1 MYYRTDKKGVT
12 AVFLTIIAGA
22 VLSCVIV
29 FIQLAASAASVSYCG
44 NLFNLAGRSV
54 LSEFDLELKS
64 RYGIIAFTGDN
75 SEIVKDLKRYVK
87 YTITDDRYIR
97 LGEIS
102 VDLKD
107 YCLMDCGVFD
117 EQIAESINYKN
128 LIGTEKTEGPVA
140 TGSRTLR
147 NSRTINSLPSKGMD
161 DTPSVHALVSNIKNL
176 GSISEL
182 WKNGSREYLT
192 TVYIFSV
199 FKSGMSAAD
208 EENSFFRNEI
218 EYIIEGKKSD
228 EANRRAVKA
237 DLLKLRTLLNTGY
250 IYSQPNMVKEA
261 LMLAEVMTPGPE
273 AVITQT
279 ALIAAWALA
288 ESELDVKTLDKGEK
302 VPIIKD
308 PSSWKTDIHGKVKTG
323 SSSKTGSGSK
333 AGSSS
338 STESGSK
345 TERGYDY
352 EGYLKILLTSLE
364 KEVKLT
370 RMMDLIQINLQGTY
384 NGDFYI
390 KDCYRGFKFEA
401 QVNGRKMKY
410 DEKY

>member
-1 MYYRTDKKGVT
+1 MYYRNNKKGVT

-64 RYGIIAFTGDN
+64 RYGIIAFSRDG
-75 SEIVKDLKRYVK
+75 SSIAEEIKRYVK
-87 YTITDDRYIR
+87 YTVTDDRYIR
-97 LGEIS
+97 LGEVS

-107 YCLMDCGVFD
+107 YCLMDCEIFE
-117 EQIAESINYKN
+117 EQVTDSVNFKN
-128 LIGTEKTEGPVA
+128 LIVEEETGGPVE
-140 TGSRTLR
+140 TGERTLR
-147 NSRTINSLPSKGMD
+147 NSKTINALPSKGMT
-161 DTPSVHALVSNIKNL
+161 DTPSVYALVSNIKNL
-176 GSISEL
+176 TGISQL

-199 FKSGMSAAD
+199 FKSGMSPAD

-228 EANRRAVKA
+228 AANRSAVRA
-237 DLLKLRTLLNTGY
+237 DLLKLRTLLNSIY
-250 IYSQPNMVKEA
+250 IYSSPKMMNEA
-261 LMLAEVMTPGPE
+261 LMLAETITPGPE
-273 AVITQT
+273 AVITQA
-279 ALIAAWALA
+279 ALIAAWAA
-288 ESELDVKTLDKGEK
+288 MEAELDIKTLDEGGK
-302 VPIIKD
+302 VPVFKD
-308 PSSWKTDIHGKVKTG
+308 PSSWKTDINGKVT
-323 SSSKTGSGSK
+323 
-333 AGSSS
+333 AGKG
-338 STESGSK
+338 EFE
-345 TERGYDY
+345 ERGYDY
-352 EGYLKILLTSLE
+352 EGYLKILLTALK
-364 KEVKLT
+364 KEVRLT

-384 NGDFYI
+384 SEDFYI
-390 KDCYRGFKFEA
+390 HDCYRGFKFEA

>member
-1 MYYRTDKKGVT
+1 MYYRNNKKGVT

-64 RYGIIAFTGDN
+64 RYGIIAFSRDN
-75 SEIVKDLKRYVK
+75 SSIVNELKKYVK
-87 YTITDDRYIR
+87 YTVTDDRYIR
-97 LGEIS
+97 LGEVS
-102 VDLKD
+102 VDMKD
-107 YCLMDCGVFD
+107 YCLMDCEIFE
-117 EQIAESINYKN
+117 EQITESVNCKN
-128 LIGTEKTEGPVA
+128 LIGTEKNSGPVQ
-140 TGSRTLR
+140 TGDRTLR
-147 NSRTINSLPSKGMD
+147 NSRTINALPSKGMT
-161 DTPSVHALVSNIKNL
+161 DTPSVYALVSNIKNL
-176 GSISEL
+176 TGISQL

-199 FKSGMSAAD
+199 FKSGMSPAD

-228 EANRRAVKA
+228 AANRSAVRA
-237 DLLKLRTLLNTGY
+237 DLLKLRTLLNSIY
-250 IYSQPNMVKEA
+250 IYSSPKMMKEA
-261 LMLAEVMTPGPE
+261 LLLAETITPGPE
-273 AVITQT
+273 AVITQA
-279 ALIAAWALA
+279 ALIAAWAA
-288 ESELDVKTLDKGEK
+288 MEAELDIKTLDEGGK
-302 VPIIKD
+302 VPVFKD
-308 PSSWKTDIHGKVKTG
+308 PSSWKTDINGKVA
-323 SSSKTGSGSK
+323 
-333 AGSSS
+333 AGKG
-338 STESGSK
+338 EFE
-345 TERGYDY
+345 ERGYDY
-352 EGYLKILLTSLE
+352 EGYLKILLTALK
-364 KEVKLT
+364 KEVRLT

-384 NGDFYI
+384 SENFYI

>member
-1 MYYRTDKKGVT
+1 MYYRNNKKGVT

-64 RYGIIAFTGDN
+64 RYGIIAFSRDN
-75 SEIVKDLKRYVK
+75 SSIVNELKKYVK
-87 YTITDDRYIR
+87 YTVTDDRYIR
-97 LGEIS
+97 LGAVS
-102 VDLKD
+102 VDMKD
-107 YCLMDCGVFD
+107 YCLMDCEIFE
-117 EQIAESINYKN
+117 EQITESVNCKN
-128 LIGTEKTEGPVA
+128 LIGTEKNSGPVQ
-140 TGSRTLR
+140 TGDRTLR
-147 NSRTINSLPSKGMD
+147 NSRTINALPSKGMT
-161 DTPSVHALVSNIKNL
+161 DTPSVYALVSNIKNL
-176 GSISEL
+176 TGISQL

-199 FKSGMSAAD
+199 FKSGMSPAD

-228 EANRRAVKA
+228 AANRSAVRA
-237 DLLKLRTLLNTGY
+237 DLLKLRTLLNSIY
-250 IYSQPNMVKEA
+250 IYSSPKMMKEA
-261 LMLAEVMTPGPE
+261 LLLAETITPGPE
-273 AVITQT
+273 AVITQA
-279 ALIAAWALA
+279 ALIAAWAA
-288 ESELDVKTLDKGEK
+288 MEAELDIKTLDEGGK
-302 VPIIKD
+302 VPVFKD
-308 PSSWKTDIHGKVKTG
+308 PSSWKTDINGKVT
-323 SSSKTGSGSK
+323 
-333 AGSSS
+333 AGKG
-338 STESGSK
+338 EFE
-345 TERGYDY
+345 ERGYDY
-352 EGYLKILLTSLE
+352 EGYLKILLTALK
-364 KEVKLT
+364 KEVRLT

-384 NGDFYI
+384 SEDFYI

>member
-1 MYYRTDKKGVT
+1 MYYRNNKKGVT

-64 RYGIIAFTGDN
+64 RYGIIAFSRGG
-75 SEIVKDLKRYVK
+75 SSIAEEIKRYVK
-87 YTITDDRYIR
+87 YTVTDDRYIR
-97 LGEIS
+97 LGEVS

-107 YCLMDCGVFD
+107 YCLMDCEIFE
-117 EQIAESINYKN
+117 EQITESVNCKN
-128 LIGTEKTEGPVA
+128 LIGTEKNSGPVQ
-140 TGSRTLR
+140 TGDRTLR
-147 NSRTINSLPSKGMD
+147 NSRTINALPSKGMT
-161 DTPSVHALVSNIKNL
+161 DTPSVYALVSNIKNL
-176 GSISEL
+176 TGISQL

-208 EENSFFRNEI
+208 DERSFFRNEI
-218 EYIIEGKKSD
+218 EYILEGKKSD
-228 EANRRAVKA
+228 AANRSAVRA
-237 DLLKLRTLLNTGY
+237 DLLKLRTLLNSIY
-250 IYSQPNMVKEA
+250 IYSSPKMMNEA
-261 LMLAEVMTPGPE
+261 LMLAETITPGPE
-273 AVITQT
+273 AVITQA
-279 ALIAAWALA
+279 ALIAAWAA
-288 ESELDVKTLDKGEK
+288 MEAELDIKTLDEGGK
-302 VPIIKD
+302 VPVFKD
-308 PSSWKTDIHGKVKTG
+308 PSSWKTDINGKVA
-323 SSSKTGSGSK
+323 
-333 AGSSS
+333 AGKG
-338 STESGSK
+338 EFE
-345 TERGYDY
+345 ERGYDY
-352 EGYLKILLTSLE
+352 EGYLKILLTALK
-364 KEVKLT
+364 KEVRLT

-384 NGDFYI
+384 SEDFYI

>member
-1 MYYRTDKKGVT
+1 MYYRNNKKGVT

-64 RYGIIAFTGDN
+64 RYGIIAFSRDG
-75 SEIVKDLKRYVK
+75 SSIAEEIKRYVK
-87 YTITDDRYIR
+87 YTVTDDRYIR
-97 LGEIS
+97 LGEVS

-107 YCLMDCGVFD
+107 YCLMDCEIFE
-117 EQIAESINYKN
+117 EQVTDSVNFKN
-128 LIGTEKTEGPVA
+128 LIVEEETGGPVE
-140 TGSRTLR
+140 TGERTLR
-147 NSRTINSLPSKGMD
+147 NSKTINALPSKGMT
-161 DTPSVHALVSNIKNL
+161 DTPSVHALVSNIKNMA
-176 GSISEL
+176 SISDL

-199 FKSGMSAAD
+199 FKSGMSPAD

-228 EANRRAVKA
+228 AANRSAVRA
-237 DLLKLRTLLNTGY
+237 DLLKLRTLLNSIY
-250 IYSQPNMVKEA
+250 IYSSPKMMKEA
-261 LMLAEVMTPGPE
+261 LLLAETITPGPE
-273 AVITQT
+273 AVITQA
-279 ALIAAWALA
+279 ALIAAWAA
-288 ESELDVKTLDKGEK
+288 MEAELDIKTLDEGGK
-302 VPIIKD
+302 VPVFKD
-308 PSSWKTDIHGKVKTG
+308 PSSWKTDINGKVA
-323 SSSKTGSGSK
+323 
-333 AGSSS
+333 AGKG
-338 STESGSK
+338 EFE
-345 TERGYDY
+345 ERGYDY
-352 EGYLKILLTSLE
+352 EGYLKILLTALK
-364 KEVKLT
+364 KEVRLT

-384 NGDFYI
+384 SEDFYI

>member
-1 MYYRTDKKGVT
+1 MYYLTDKKGVT

-64 RYGIIAFTGDN
+64 RYGIIAFSRDG
-75 SEIVKDLKRYVK
+75 SSIAEEIKRYVK
-87 YTITDDRYIR
+87 YTVTDDRYIR
-97 LGEIS
+97 LGEVS

-107 YCLMDCGVFD
+107 YCLMDCEIFE
-117 EQIAESINYKN
+117 EQVTDSVNFKN
-128 LIGTEKTEGPVA
+128 LIVEEETGGPVQ
-140 TGSRTLR
+140 TGDRTLR
-147 NSRTINSLPSKGMD
+147 NSRTINALPSKGMT
-161 DTPSVHALVSNIKNL
+161 DTPSVYALVSNIKNL
-176 GSISEL
+176 TGISQL

-199 FKSGMSAAD
+199 FKSGMSPAD

-228 EANRRAVKA
+228 AANRSAVRA
-237 DLLKLRTLLNTGY
+237 DLLKLRTLLNSIY
-250 IYSQPNMVKEA
+250 IYSSPKMMKEA
-261 LMLAEVMTPGPE
+261 LLLAETITPGPE
-273 AVITQT
+273 AVITQA
-279 ALIAAWALA
+279 ALIAAWAA
-288 ESELDVKTLDKGEK
+288 MEAELDIKTLDEGGK
-302 VPIIKD
+302 VPVFKD
-308 PSSWKTDIHGKVKTG
+308 PSSWKTDINGKVA
-323 SSSKTGSGSK
+323 
-333 AGSSS
+333 AGKG
-338 STESGSK
+338 EFE
-345 TERGYDY
+345 ERGYDY
-352 EGYLKILLTSLE
+352 EGYLKILLTALK
-364 KEVKLT
+364 KEVRLT

-384 NGDFYI
+384 SEDFYI

>member
-1 MYYRTDKKGVT
+1 MYYRNNKKGVT

-64 RYGIIAFTGDN
+64 RYGIIAFSRDG
-75 SEIVKDLKRYVK
+75 SSIAEEIKRYVK
-87 YTITDDRYIR
+87 YTVTDDRYIR
-97 LGEIS
+97 LGEVS

-107 YCLMDCGVFD
+107 YCLMDCEIFE
-117 EQIAESINYKN
+117 EQVTESVNFKN
-128 LIGTEKTEGPVA
+128 LIVEEETGGPVE
-140 TGSRTLR
+140 TGERTLR
-147 NSRTINSLPSKGMD
+147 NSKTINALPSKGMT

-176 GSISEL
+176 TGISQL

-199 FKSGMSAAD
+199 FKSGMSPAD

-228 EANRRAVKA
+228 AANRSAVRA
-237 DLLKLRTLLNTGY
+237 DLLKLRTLLNSIY
-250 IYSQPNMVKEA
+250 IYSSPKMMKEA
-261 LMLAEVMTPGPE
+261 LLLAETITPGPE
-273 AVITQT
+273 AVITQA
-279 ALIAAWALA
+279 ALIAAWAA
-288 ESELDVKTLDKGEK
+288 MEAELDIKTLDEGGK
-302 VPIIKD
+302 VPVFKD
-308 PSSWKTDIHGKVKTG
+308 PSSWKTDINGKVA
-323 SSSKTGSGSK
+323 
-333 AGSSS
+333 AGKG
-338 STESGSK
+338 EFE
-345 TERGYDY
+345 ERGYDY
-352 EGYLKILLTSLE
+352 EGYLKILLTALK
-364 KEVKLT
+364 KEVRLT

-384 NGDFYI
+384 SEDFYI

>member
-1 MYYRTDKKGVT
+1 MYYRNNKKGVT

-64 RYGIIAFTGDN
+64 RYGIIAFSRDG
-75 SEIVKDLKRYVK
+75 SSIAEEIKRYVK
-87 YTITDDRYIR
+87 YTVTDDRYIR
-97 LGEIS
+97 LGEVS

-107 YCLMDCGVFD
+107 YCLMDCEIFE
-117 EQIAESINYKN
+117 EQVTDSVNFKN
-128 LIGTEKTEGPVA
+128 LIVEEETGGPVE
-140 TGSRTLR
+140 TGERTLR
-147 NSRTINSLPSKGMD
+147 NSKTINALPSKGMT
-161 DTPSVHALVSNIKNL
+161 DTPSVYALVSNIKNL
-176 GSISEL
+176 TGISQL

-199 FKSGMSAAD
+199 FKSGMSPAD

-228 EANRRAVKA
+228 AANRSAVRA
-237 DLLKLRTLLNTGY
+237 DLLKLRTLLNSIY
-250 IYSQPNMVKEA
+250 IYSSPKMMKEA
-261 LMLAEVMTPGPE
+261 LLLAETITPGPE
-273 AVITQT
+273 AVITQA
-279 ALIAAWALA
+279 ALIAAWAA
-288 ESELDVKTLDKGEK
+288 MEAELDIKTLDEGGK
-302 VPIIKD
+302 VPVFKD
-308 PSSWKTDIHGKVKTG
+308 PSSWKTDINGKVV
-323 SSSKTGSGSK
+323 
-333 AGSSS
+333 AGKG
-338 STESGSK
+338 EFE
-345 TERGYDY
+345 ERGYDY
-352 EGYLKILLTSLE
+352 EGYLKILLTALK
-364 KEVKLT
+364 KEVRLT

-384 NGDFYI
+384 SEDFYI

>member
-1 MYYRTDKKGVT
+1 MYYRNNKKGVT

-64 RYGIIAFTGDN
+64 RYGIIAFSRDN
-75 SEIVKDLKRYVK
+75 SSIVNELKKYVK
-87 YTITDDRYIR
+87 YTVTDDRYIR
-97 LGEIS
+97 LGEVS
-102 VDLKD
+102 VDMKD
-107 YCLMDCGVFD
+107 YCLMDCEIFE
-117 EQIAESINYKN
+117 EQITESVNCKN
-128 LIGTEKTEGPVA
+128 LIGTEKNSGPVQ
-140 TGSRTLR
+140 TGDRTLR
-147 NSRTINSLPSKGMD
+147 NSRTINALPSKGMT
-161 DTPSVHALVSNIKNL
+161 DTPSVYALVSNIKNL
-176 GSISEL
+176 TGISQL

-199 FKSGMSAAD
+199 FKSGMSPAD

-228 EANRRAVKA
+228 AANRSAVRA
-237 DLLKLRTLLNTGY
+237 DLLKLRTLLNSIY
-250 IYSQPNMVKEA
+250 IYSSPKMMKEA
-261 LMLAEVMTPGPE
+261 LLLAETITPGPE
-273 AVITQT
+273 AVITQA
-279 ALIAAWALA
+279 ALIAAWAA
-288 ESELDVKTLDKGEK
+288 MEAELDIKTLDEGGK
-302 VPIIKD
+302 VPVFKD
-308 PSSWKTDIHGKVKTG
+308 PSSWKTDINGKVA
-323 SSSKTGSGSK
+323 
-333 AGSSS
+333 AGKG
-338 STESGSK
+338 EFE
-345 TERGYDY
+345 ERGYDY
-352 EGYLKILLTSLE
+352 EGYLKILLTSLK
-364 KEVKLT
+364 KEVRLT

-384 NGDFYI
+384 SEDFYI

>member
-1 MYYRTDKKGVT
+1 MYYRNNKKGVT

-64 RYGIIAFTGDN
+64 RYGIIAFSRDG
-75 SEIVKDLKRYVK
+75 SSIAEEIKRYVK
-87 YTITDDRYIR
+87 YTVTDDRYIR
-97 LGEIS
+97 LGEVS
-102 VDLKD
+102 VDMKD
-107 YCLMDCGVFD
+107 YCLMDCEIFE
-117 EQIAESINYKN
+117 EQVTDSVNFKN
-128 LIGTEKTEGPVA
+128 LIVEEETGGPVQ
-140 TGSRTLR
+140 TGDRTLR
-147 NSRTINSLPSKGMD
+147 NSRTINALPSKGMT
-161 DTPSVHALVSNIKNL
+161 DTPSVYALVSNIKNL
-176 GSISEL
+176 TGISQL

-199 FKSGMSAAD
+199 FKSGMSPAD

-228 EANRRAVKA
+228 AANRSAVRA
-237 DLLKLRTLLNTGY
+237 DLLKLRTLLNSIY
-250 IYSQPNMVKEA
+250 IYSSPKMMKEA
-261 LMLAEVMTPGPE
+261 LLLAETITPGPE
-273 AVITQT
+273 AVITQA
-279 ALIAAWALA
+279 ALIAAWAA
-288 ESELDVKTLDKGEK
+288 MEAELDIKTLDEGGK
-302 VPIIKD
+302 VPVFKD
-308 PSSWKTDIHGKVKTG
+308 PSSWKTDINGKVV
-323 SSSKTGSGSK
+323 
-333 AGSSS
+333 AGKG
-338 STESGSK
+338 EFE
-345 TERGYDY
+345 ERGYDY
-352 EGYLKILLTSLE
+352 EGYLKILLTALK
-364 KEVKLT
+364 KEVRLT

-384 NGDFYI
+384 SEDFYI

>member
-1 MYYRTDKKGVT
+1 MYYRNNKKGVT

-64 RYGIIAFTGDN
+64 RYGIIAFSRGG
-75 SEIVKDLKRYVK
+75 SSIAEEIKRYVK
-87 YTITDDRYIR
+87 YTVTDDRYIR
-97 LGEIS
+97 LGEVS

-107 YCLMDCGVFD
+107 YCLMDCEIFE
-117 EQIAESINYKN
+117 EQVTDSVNFKN
-128 LIGTEKTEGPVA
+128 LIVEEETGGPVE
-140 TGSRTLR
+140 TGERTLR
-147 NSRTINSLPSKGMD
+147 NSKTINALPSKGMT
-161 DTPSVHALVSNIKNL
+161 DTPSVHALVSNIKNMA
-176 GSISEL
+176 SISDL

-199 FKSGMSAAD
+199 FKSGMSPAD

-228 EANRRAVKA
+228 AANRSAVRA
-237 DLLKLRTLLNTGY
+237 DLLKLRTLLNSIY
-250 IYSQPNMVKEA
+250 IYSSPKMMKEA
-261 LMLAEVMTPGPE
+261 LLLAETITPGPE
-273 AVITQT
+273 AVITQA
-279 ALIAAWALA
+279 ALIAAWAA
-288 ESELDVKTLDKGEK
+288 MEAELDIKTLDEGGK
-302 VPIIKD
+302 VPVFKD
-308 PSSWKTDIHGKVKTG
+308 PSSWKTDINGKVA
-323 SSSKTGSGSK
+323 
-333 AGSSS
+333 AGKG
-338 STESGSK
+338 EFE
-345 TERGYDY
+345 ERGYDY
-352 EGYLKILLTSLE
+352 EGYLKILLTALK
-364 KEVKLT
+364 KEVRLT

-384 NGDFYI
+384 SEDFYI

>member
-1 MYYRTDKKGVT
+1 MYYRNNKKGVT

-64 RYGIIAFTGDN
+64 RYGIIAFSRDN
-75 SEIVKDLKRYVK
+75 SSIVNELKKYVK
-87 YTITDDRYIR
+87 YTVTDDRYIR
-97 LGEIS
+97 LGEVS
-102 VDLKD
+102 VDMKD
-107 YCLMDCGVFD
+107 YCLMDCEIFE
-117 EQIAESINYKN
+117 EQITESVNCKN
-128 LIGTEKTEGPVA
+128 LIGTEKNSGPVQ
-140 TGSRTLR
+140 TGDRTLR
-147 NSRTINSLPSKGMD
+147 NSRTINALPSKGMT
-161 DTPSVHALVSNIKNL
+161 DTPSVYALVSNIKNL
-176 GSISEL
+176 TGISQL

-199 FKSGMSAAD
+199 FKSGMSPAD

-228 EANRRAVKA
+228 AANRSAVRA
-237 DLLKLRTLLNTGY
+237 DLLKLRTLLNSIY
-250 IYSQPNMVKEA
+250 IYSNPKMMKEA
-261 LMLAEVMTPGPE
+261 LLLAETITPGPE
-273 AVITQT
+273 AVITQA
-279 ALIAAWALA
+279 ALIAAWAA
-288 ESELDVKTLDKGEK
+288 MEAELDIKTLDEGGK
-302 VPIIKD
+302 VPVFKD
-308 PSSWKTDIHGKVKTG
+308 PSSWKTDINGKVA
-323 SSSKTGSGSK
+323 
-333 AGSSS
+333 AGKG
-338 STESGSK
+338 EFE
-345 TERGYDY
+345 ERGYDY
-352 EGYLKILLTSLE
+352 EGYLKILLTALK
-364 KEVKLT
+364 KEVRLT

-384 NGDFYI
+384 SEDFYI

>member
-1 MYYRTDKKGVT
+1 MYYLTDKKGVT

-64 RYGIIAFTGDN
+64 RYGIIAFSRDN
-75 SEIVKDLKRYVK
+75 SSIVNELKKYVK
-87 YTITDDRYIR
+87 YTVTDDRYIR
-97 LGEIS
+97 LGEVS
-102 VDLKD
+102 VDMKD
-107 YCLMDCGVFD
+107 YCLIDCEIFE
-117 EQIAESINYKN
+117 EQITESVNCKN
-128 LIGTEKTEGPVA
+128 LIGTEKNSGPVQ
-140 TGSRTLR
+140 TGDRTLR
-147 NSRTINSLPSKGMD
+147 NSRTINALPSKGMT
-161 DTPSVHALVSNIKNL
+161 DTPSVYALVSNIKNL
-176 GSISEL
+176 TGISQL

-199 FKSGMSAAD
+199 FKSGMSPAD

-228 EANRRAVKA
+228 AANRSAVRA
-237 DLLKLRTLLNTGY
+237 DLLKLRTLLNSIY
-250 IYSQPNMVKEA
+250 IYSSPKMMKEA
-261 LMLAEVMTPGPE
+261 LLLAETITPGPE
-273 AVITQT
+273 AVITQA
-279 ALIAAWALA
+279 ALIAAWAA
-288 ESELDVKTLDKGEK
+288 MEAELDIKTLDEGGK
-302 VPIIKD
+302 VPVFKD
-308 PSSWKTDIHGKVKTG
+308 PSSWKTDINGKVA
-323 SSSKTGSGSK
+323 
-333 AGSSS
+333 AGKG
-338 STESGSK
+338 EFE
-345 TERGYDY
+345 ERGYDY
-352 EGYLKILLTSLE
+352 EGYLKILLTALK
-364 KEVKLT
+364 KEVRLT

-384 NGDFYI
+384 SENFYI

>member
-1 MYYRTDKKGVT
+1 MYCRNDKKGVT

-29 FIQLAASAASVSYCG
+29 FVQLAASAASVSYCG

-54 LSEFDLELKS
+54 LSEFDRELKT
-64 RYGIIAFTGDN
+64 RYGIIAFSRDN
-75 SEIVKDLKRYVK
+75 SGIVNELKRYVK
-87 YTITDDRYIR
+87 YTIPDDRYVR

-107 YCLMDCGVFD
+107 YCLMDCGVFE
-117 EQIAESINYKN
+117 EQITDSVNYKN
-128 LIGTEKTEGPVA
+128 LIGTEKSDDPVE
-140 TGSRTLR
+140 TGERTLR
-147 NSRTINSLPSKGMD
+147 NSRTINALPSKGMD
-161 DTPSVHALVSNIKNL
+161 DTPSVYALVSNIKNI
-176 GSISEL
+176 GSISQL
-182 WKNGSREYLT
+182 WKTGSREYLA

-199 FKSGMSAAD
+199 FSSGMSAAD
-208 EENSFFRNEI
+208 EERSFFRNEI

-237 DLLKLRTLLNTGY
+237 DLLKLRTLLNTAY
-250 IYSQPNMVKEA
+250 IYSQPKMVKEA
-261 LMLAEVMTPGPE
+261 LLLAETMTPGPE

-288 ESELDVKTLDKGEK
+288 EAELDIKTLDEGGK
-302 VPIIKD
+302 VPVFKS
-308 PSSWKTDIHGKVKTG
+308 PASWKTDINGKVNTAEGVYEG
-323 SSSKTGSGSK
+323 S
-333 AGSSS
+333 
-338 STESGSK
+338 
-345 TERGYDY
+345 GYDY
-352 EGYLKILLTSLE
+352 EDYLKILLTSLK
-364 KEVKLT
+364 KEVRLT

-384 NGDFYI
+384 SEDFYI

-410 DEKY
+410 DEEY

>member
-1 MYYRTDKKGVT
+1 MYYRNNKKGVT

-64 RYGIIAFTGDN
+64 RYGIIAFSRGG
-75 SEIVKDLKRYVK
+75 SSIAEEIKRYVK
-87 YTITDDRYIR
+87 YTVTDDRYIR
-97 LGEIS
+97 LGEVS

-107 YCLMDCGVFD
+107 YCLMDCEIFE
-117 EQIAESINYKN
+117 EQITESVNCKN
-128 LIGTEKTEGPVA
+128 LIGTEKNSGPVQ
-140 TGSRTLR
+140 TGDRTLR
-147 NSRTINSLPSKGMD
+147 NSRTINALPSKGMT
-161 DTPSVHALVSNIKNL
+161 DTPSVYALVSNIKNL
-176 GSISEL
+176 TGISQL

-199 FKSGMSAAD
+199 FKSGMSPAD

-228 EANRRAVKA
+228 AANRSAVRA
-237 DLLKLRTLLNTGY
+237 DLLKLRTLLNSIY
-250 IYSQPNMVKEA
+250 IYSSPKMMKEA
-261 LMLAEVMTPGPE
+261 LLLAETITPGPE
-273 AVITQT
+273 AVITQA
-279 ALIAAWALA
+279 ALIAAWAA
-288 ESELDVKTLDKGEK
+288 MEAELDIKTLDEGGK
-302 VPIIKD
+302 VPVFKD
-308 PSSWKTDIHGKVKTG
+308 PSSWKTDINGKVA
-323 SSSKTGSGSK
+323 
-333 AGSSS
+333 AGKG
-338 STESGSK
+338 EFE
-345 TERGYDY
+345 ERGYDY
-352 EGYLKILLTSLE
+352 EGYLKILLTALK
-364 KEVKLT
+364 KEVRLT

-384 NGDFYI
+384 SEDFYI

>member
-1 MYYRTDKKGVT
+1 MYCRNDKKGVT

-29 FIQLAASAASVSYCG
+29 FVQLSASAASVSYCG

-54 LSEFDLELKS
+54 LSEFDRELKS
-64 RYGIIAFTGDN
+64 RYGIIAFSRDN
-75 SEIVKDLKRYVK
+75 SGIVNELKRYVK
-87 YTITDDRYIR
+87 YTIHDGRYVR

-107 YCLMDCGVFD
+107 YCLMDCGVFE
-117 EQIAESINYKN
+117 EQITDSVNYKN
-128 LIGTEKTEGPVA
+128 LIGAEKSDGPVE
-140 TGSRTLR
+140 TGERILR

-161 DTPSVHALVSNIKNL
+161 DTPSVYALVSNIKNI
-176 GSISEL
+176 GSISQL
-182 WKNGSREYLT
+182 WKTGSKEYLAT
-192 TVYIFSV
+192 IYTFSV
-199 FKSGMSAAD
+199 FSSGMSAAD
-208 EENSFFRNEI
+208 EECSFFRNEI

-237 DLLKLRTLLNTGY
+237 DLLKLRTLLNTAY
-250 IYSQPNMVKEA
+250 IYSQPKMVKEA
-261 LMLAEVMTPGPE
+261 LLLAETMTPGPE

-288 ESELDVKTLDKGEK
+288 EAELDVKTLDEGDK
-302 VPIIKD
+302 VPVFKN
-308 PSSWKTDIHGKVKTG
+308 PASWKTDIYGKVSTG
-323 SSSKTGSGSK
+323 EDAYEGS
-333 AGSSS
+333 
-338 STESGSK
+338 
-345 TERGYDY
+345 GYDY
-352 EGYLKILLTSLE
+352 EDYLKILLTSLK
-364 KEVKLT
+364 KEVRLT

-384 NGDFYI
+384 SEDFYI

-410 DEKY
+410 DEEY